1 MRILHLSIFIRVPVV
16 KKPWHKNCDEAGF
29 RVKWYCR
36 IANEFFPCIMYGT
49 IAIVFNRM
57 GQNFICQFLVDF
69 PNTTP
74 EKFSGIFF
82 EFYAGRNWKNRKLL
96 FDEWFDRQGSLNV
109 YASMSIEQIYPLPKG
124 LRLFYH
130 FDFGDNWYFD
140 IRKSRKK
147 PTEPQAGIKYPR
159 VVDKIGPNPRQY
171 GQPSEE

>member
-1 MRILHLSIFIRVPVV
+1 MIWTMRIECVWGWYLEEECIRVIEIDSKASLYDLHEVIQDTV
-16 KKPWHKNCDEAGF
+16 
-29 RVKWYCR
+29 
-36 IANEFFPCIMYGT
+36 EFDRDHP
-49 IAIVFNRM
+49 
-57 GQNFICQFLVDF
+57 
-69 PNTTP
+69 
-74 EKFSGIFF
+74 F

-147 PTEPQAGIKYPR
+147 PTESQAGIKYPR
-159 VVDKIGPNPRQY
+159 IVDKIGPNPRQY
-171 GQPSEE
+171 GQSSEE